1 MMISYLMKN
10 NMSFKIHKKE
20 TIIHLKMNFNNKLKA
35 KKKYKLIQ
43 MVKNM
48 INLLDNYQII

>member
-1 MMISYLMKN
+1 MISYLMKN